1 MGWGGGEG
9 VIATG
14 NEHVGTD
21 HCSGSSRKLG
31 WRCTRLRQPAHTR
44 LPDGLRLQPRP
55 RPATATGSLPPSSRA
70 TKWAR
75 SVPRLLSSLFL
86 FLFACDH
93 RPISSHRPPTR
104 NGAFSH
110 AYSLPGAYTS
120 CFHSNAILGFPQEP
134 RKHYVERNPHAQ
146 GTTMFFFFSFLSV

>member
-1 MGWGGGEG
+1 MSARITVQVQVTDLGGGAP
-9 VIATG
+9 VSV
-14 NEHVGTD
+14 N
-21 HCSGSSRKLG
+21 
-31 WRCTRLRQPAHTR
+31 QPHAR

-55 RPATATGSLPPSSRA
+55 RQATATGSLPPSSRA

-86 FLFACDH
+86 FLFARDH

-110 AYSLPGAYTS
+110 AYSLPGAHLDASS
-120 CFHSNAILGFPQEP
+120 CFHSNAILAFPQEP
-134 RKHYVERNPHAQ
+134 RKHYVERKPHAQ
-146 GTTMFFFFSFLSV
+146 GTTMFFFLFSCMIKPFHDCAATS